1 MMKNKLFSLLLT
13 SLFLSTL
20 AGEAQTWQ
28 AKIDTLWASHRYEQV
43 GEKYTVSS
51 SDYKTLNGW
60 SSNGATIVY
69 YWRIAPGRIRADL
82 VYTPTY
88 MRRPVFGI
96 KMIRVNT
103 GDVIYEGSIATTA
116 LKKEKTTIEAFGPI
130 NIPADE
136 YYRVEFTVDNPSS
149 VTTLFYFL
157 IQRENALPVTTM
169 ANMGGT
175 GSHLFDFGTTDPL
188 APSGNAYDWAYV
200 EGMVLSEHQHP
211 CDYFMTIGALNSYM
225 GFQTNGRINGG
236 TDFNRRV
243 LFSVWDNGNTDE
255 DPDLPE

>member
-149 VTTLFYFL
+149 VTTLF
-157 IQRENALPVTTM
+157 
-169 ANMGGT
+169 
-175 GSHLFDFGTTDPL
+175 
-188 APSGNAYDWAYV
+188 
-200 EGMVLSEHQHP
+200 
-211 CDYFMTIGALNSYM
+211 
-225 GFQTNGRINGG
+225 
-236 TDFNRRV
+236 
-243 LFSVWDNGNTDE
+243 
-255 DPDLPE
+255 